1 MIRNVTS
8 DFVVWLRVCRFKRNG
23 LIDQRSARLL
33 WRLHLQWP
41 YRDSN
46 CVVAAYSRV
55 YPEEMAAVALALV
68 ASHLSGRCLCYG
80 RSRTLHCG
88 CPHCLLRHHS
98 RFLDV
103 SHHGQQ
109 YHLEG
114 WWNLANKNPQ
124 IFPFFNVQH
133 LFFPQQ
139 NGPSNYLSRLWWY
152 CIFTYFE
159 RNVGGVVPRRYE
171 WPLPWPRHFLSKYP
185 DRNS

>member
-124 IFPFFNVQH
+124 IFPFLYFQH
-133 LFFPQQ
+133 LFF
-139 NGPSNYLSRLWWY
+139 
-152 CIFTYFE
+152 FTAKRTVQLLVE
-159 RNVGGVVPRRYE
+159 VMVVLHLHLFRA
-171 WPLPWPRHFLSKYP
+171 
-185 DRNS
+185 